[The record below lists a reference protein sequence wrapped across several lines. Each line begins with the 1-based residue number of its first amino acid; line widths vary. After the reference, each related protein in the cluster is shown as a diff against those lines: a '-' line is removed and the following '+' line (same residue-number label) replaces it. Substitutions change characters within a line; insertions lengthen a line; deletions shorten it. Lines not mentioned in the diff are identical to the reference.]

1 MQQVPQQQNSHPHGQ
16 PGWLVSLVDLLGVLL
31 CFFAMVFASLA
42 VDSQKFDEIKGSLKT
57 AFQTTAQMAA
67 PKELEESAA
76 EEITLA
82 PADNLDYIR
91 SVLQQRLKADPI
103 LTNSRMLR
111 NTKNKTLNIVM
122 PSHLL
127 FAPGS
132 AALSPE
138 GQEAMQRMAAL
149 LANLDNSVEV
159 AGHTDTTPIE
169 NPSYPSN
176 WELSLAR
183 ALSVADV
190 LRAAGVNGKI
200 VATGYAESRLNE
212 IDPGLLPEQRAEAAR
227 RVELVIH
234 GTQ

>member
-1 MQQVPQQQNSHPHGQ
+1 MQQVPQQQSSHMPGQ

-31 CFFAMVFASLA
+31 CFFALLFASLA
-42 VDSQKFDEIKGSLKT
+42 VDSQKFAEIKGSLKT

-91 SVLQQRLKADPI
+91 TVLQQRLKADPV
-103 LTNSRMLR
+103 LANSRMLR
-111 NTKNKTLNIVM
+111 NTKNKTLNVVM
-122 PSHLL
+122 PSYLL

-132 AALSPE
+132 ATLIPE
-138 GQEAMQRMAAL
+138 GADAMQRMAVL

-169 NPSYPSN
+169 NPTFASN

-183 ALSVADV
+183 AQSVANV
-190 LRAAGVNGKI
+190 LRTAGVNGKI

-212 IDPGLLPEQRAEAAR
+212 VDPGLPSEQRAEQAR